1 MTDFLAKT
9 RCDRCGT
16 KLAARIMSR
25 FNEDCLCMGCEQ
37 EERKHPDYAKAAE
50 AELTAI
56 RNGDYNYP
64 GIGWPGKDG
73 RLP

>member
-16 KLAARIMSR
+16 KLTARIMSR

-56 RNGDYNYP
+56 RAGDYNF
-64 GIGWPGKDG
+64 I
-73 RLP
+73 LA